1 MGEWYC
7 KTYNPLLC
15 GSIDGTDA
23 IPHDNAIKTALQS
36 HCKFFFSTNFWFYE
50 TNNNKLLDDPFK
62 DSNHKGDQDKT
73 LFVTRLHPR
82 TTESKFS
89 ICLLRIKIKN

>member
-15 GSIDGTDA
+15 GSIDGTDT

-36 HCKFFFSTNFWFYE
+36 HCKFFFF
-50 TNNNKLLDDPFK
+50 NKFLIFQQITI
-62 DSNHKGDQDKT
+62 NY
-73 LFVTRLHPR
+73 
-82 TTESKFS
+82 
-89 ICLLRIKIKN
+89 